1 MKKGIQEGEIYTIN
15 PDSPENQQPLVFWL
29 YKTEQDFIEHHL
41 TKGMEL
47 VIDVRLLKRV
57 DFIITGFFYD
67 RLCYRVKGE
76 FLNIKAARGRFFGHE
91 YQALHMV
98 RDSGVINLVEESQDT
113 SGYNRGS
120 EYTNNSPWEW
130 L

>member
-67 RLCYRVKGE
+67 RLCNRVKGE

-120 EYTNNSPWEW
+120 EYTKNSPWEW
-130 L
+130 M